1 MMVKQIYLRQLS
13 FDIYYKSFGLI
24 QMNIVKMEI
33 VFTVLWW
40 YNKNSYVR
48 SVLSYA
54 INHLD

>member
-33 VFTVLWW
+33 VFTVLCW
-40 YNKNSYVR
+40 YNKNSYDR
-48 SVLSYA
+48 PVLIYP
-54 INHLD
+54 INDLI